1 MDVEWLIFLGLKGSI
16 DPPPISH
23 IIVLHVASRLDLGL
37 LLLPHEGA
45 KKCIDAE

>member
-1 MDVEWLIFLGLKGSI
+1 MVDILRIERICRSS
-16 DPPPISH
+16 PISH

-37 LLLPHEGA
+37 LLLLHEGA